1 MQQFIKNKS
10 EKACGIKIN
19 VIPLQNKIRK
29 YENRRD

>member
-10 EKACGIKIN
+10 EKACGIKNN

-29 YENRRD
+29 NDSKRN

>member
-10 EKACGIKIN
+10 KKACGIQIN